1 MAVQLLSQ
9 DPRPE
14 AAAPILSVT
23 NIEVVYGGAIL
34 AVRGVSLEVPRGA
47 IVALLGANGAGKT
60 TTLRAVSGLL
70 GLHDAKVTEGSI
82 RFAGENVVGKR
93 AEEMV
98 RLGIGQIPEG
108 RRLFGHLSVEENLR
122 VGAAVRRD
130 RAGVREDLE
139 RVYQMFPA
147 IAGRRHDQSGWLSG
161 GEQQMVA
168 VGRALMGRPRLLL
181 IDELTLGLA
190 PQVVHLIFE
199 RLREINAADGTSIL
213 LVEQNAHLAL
223 QLCGYAYI
231 MENGRVVLDG
241 TPDQLRSNPDVKD
254 FYLGGSHESTGTF
267 AAVKH
272 YKRRKR
278 WS

>member
-1 MAVQLLSQ
+1 MAVQLLNGSS
-9 DPRPE
+9 PAP
-14 AAAPILSVT
+14 AAEPLLSVT
-23 NIEVVYGGAIL
+23 NVEVVYGGSIL
-34 AVRGVSLEVPRGA
+34 AVRGVSLEVPAGA

-60 TTLRAVSGLL
+60 TTLRAISGLL
-70 GLHDAKVTEGSI
+70 PLHDAKVTEGSI
-82 RFAGENVVGKR
+82 RFLGRDVAGRR

-98 RLGIGQIPEG
+98 HLGIGQIPEG
-108 RRLFGHLSVEENLR
+108 RRLFAHLSVEENLR

-130 RAGVREDLE
+130 RDGVRADLE
-139 RVYQMFPA
+139 RIYEMFPP
-147 IAGRRHDQSGWLSG
+147 IAGRRRGQAGWLSG

-168 VGRALMGRPRLLL
+168 VGRALMGRPKLLL

-199 RLREINAADGTSIL
+199 RLREINRSEGTSIL
-213 LVEQNAHLAL
+213 LVEQNAHQAL
-223 QLCGYAYI
+223 ELCQYAYI

-241 TPDQLRSNPDVKD
+241 TPDQLRANPDVKD
-254 FYLGGSHESTGTF
+254 FYLGGSHTATGSF

-278 WS
+278 WA

>member
-1 MAVQLLSQ
+1 MALQLLKGEN
-9 DPRPE
+9 E
-14 AAAPILSVT
+14 AAPAGSLLSLANV
-23 NIEVVYGGAIL
+23 EVLYGGAIL

-47 IVALLGANGAGKT
+47 IVAVLGANGAGKT
-60 TTLRAVSGLL
+60 TTLRAISGLL
-70 GLHDAKVTEGSI
+70 PLHDARVTEGSI
-82 RFAGENVVGKR
+82 RFAGRDVIGKR

-108 RRLFGHLSVEENLR
+108 RRLFAHLSVEENLR

-130 RAGVREDLE
+130 RAGVREDLD
-139 RVYQMFPA
+139 RVYEMFPA
-147 IAGRRHDQSGWLSG
+147 IAGRRRDQAGWLSG

-190 PQVVHLIFE
+190 PQVVHMIFD
-199 RLREINAADGTSIL
+199 RLREINRAEGTSIL
-213 LVEQNAHLAL
+213 LVEQNAHQAL
-223 QLCGYAYI
+223 ELCQYAYI
-231 MENGRVVLDG
+231 MENGRIVLDG
-241 TPDQLRSNPDVKD
+241 TPDELHANPDVKD
-254 FYLGGSHESTGTF
+254 FYLGGSTATGTF

-278 WS
+278 WA

>member
-1 MAVQLLSQ
+1 VAIQLLNGNS
-9 DPRPE
+9 P
-14 AAAPILSVT
+14 APTSEPLLSVT
-23 NIEVVYGGAIL
+23 NVEVVYGGSIL
-34 AVRGVSLEVPRGA
+34 AVRGVSLEVPPGA

-60 TTLRAVSGLL
+60 TTLRAISGLL
-70 GLHDAKVTEGSI
+70 PLHDAKVTEGSI
-82 RFAGENVVGKR
+82 HFLGQDLEGKR
-93 AEEMV
+93 AEEIV

-108 RRLFGHLSVEENLR
+108 RRLFAHLSVEENLR
-122 VGAAVRRD
+122 VGAAIRRD
-130 RAGVREDLE
+130 GRGVRADLE
-139 RVYQMFPA
+139 RVYEMFPP
-147 IAGRRHDQSGWLSG
+147 ISGRRRGQAGWLSG

-168 VGRALMGRPRLLL
+168 VGRALMGRPKLLL

-199 RLREINAADGTSIL
+199 RLRDINRDEGTSIL

-223 QLCGYAYI
+223 ELCQYAYV
-231 MENGRVVLDG
+231 MENGRIVLDG
-241 TPDQLRSNPDVKD
+241 TPDELRANPDVKE
-254 FYLGGSHESTGTF
+254 FYLGGSHAASGSF